1 MYTMIPFHGRMRR
14 AGDSALDDL
23 FFRSLF
29 DMSDWIGSAGFRVDI
44 RENDAS
50 YLLEAELPGVDE
62 KDIDLTVEDHEMT
75 ISANLNAER
84 QDDRNCYSE
93 RRCGHVS
100 RTFSLE
106 GIDESH
112 IIASHKN
119 GILYVTLQAQAP
131 GKDKRPPYPHQR
143 QLRTVRASRRYSV
156 IIRKHKS
163 AADRSICGAFI

>member
-1 MYTMIPFHGRMRR
+1 M
-14 AGDSALDDL
+14 
-23 FFRSLF
+23 
-29 DMSDWIGSAGFRVDI
+29 
-44 RENDAS
+44 
-50 YLLEAELPGVDE
+50 DE

-119 GILYVTLQAQAP
+119 GILYVTLPKLNPQEKTNA
-131 GKDKRPPYPHQR
+131 
-143 QLRTVRASRRYSV
+143 RR
-156 IIRKHKS
+156 IRIN
-163 AADRSICGAFI
+163 ANCGQCEHPDEIQ

>member
-14 AGDSALDDL
+14 AGDSALDDR

-29 DMSDWIGSAGFRVDI
+29 DMSDWMGSAGFRVDI

-84 QDDRNCYSE
+84 QDERNCYSE
-93 RRCGHVS
+93 RRCGYVS

-119 GILYVTLQAQAP
+119 GILYVTLPKLKPQEKTNA
-131 GKDKRPPYPHQR
+131 
-143 QLRTVRASRRYSV
+143 RR
-156 IIRKHKS
+156 IRIN
-163 AADRSICGAFI
+163 ANCGQCEHHDDIQ